1 MSHIKWAMRL
11 TPLLRGVGGVLSLCN
26 FAEHTPKSQE
36 GSRKLTHTKWD
47 IQLRSTFYALYGDN
61 KLMRSLFKNVANEL
75 VQQMRPEDLKEIMD
89 NTVDTILAK
98 MTPHQRLEFSKA
110 IVNNAVDKILA
121 SLTPQQRLEL
131 LQALLP
137 SLLTHVGIDM
147 NNIDAEQL
155 SKILG
160 KK

>member
-1 MSHIKWAMRL
+1 
-11 TPLLRGVGGVLSLCN
+11 
-26 FAEHTPKSQE
+26 
-36 GSRKLTHTKWD
+36 
-47 IQLRSTFYALYGDN
+47 
-61 KLMRSLFKNVANEL
+61 MRSLFKNVANEL

-98 MTPHQRLEFSKA
+98 MTPHQRLEFSKV
-110 IVNNAVDKILA
+110 IVNNAVDQILA

-137 SLLTHVGIDM
+137 SLLTHIGIDM